1 MLGYLCRMAQGTSAP
16 VDPELVAVRRAFG
29 ATYRRMVEC
38 SNLEELP
45 DELSNMLHHL
55 YRLGELRK
63 RRWKVAIQGFTEKD
77 FVARAGQ
84 AHGALGAIWIRTFDT
99 HEIAT
104 VADIGDKYADVYTA
118 IYGVLVWRQPAAMP
132 FLILPNEIA
141 RFNDYQTHL
150 ADRVVL
156 KTLRAAFDGLS
167 ALP

>member
-1 MLGYLCRMAQGTSAP
+1 M
-16 VDPELVAVRRAFG
+16 
-29 ATYRRMVEC
+29 
-38 SNLEELP
+38 
-45 DELSNMLHHL
+45 
-55 YRLGELRK
+55 
-63 RRWKVAIQGFTEKD
+63 
-77 FVARAGQ
+77 
-84 AHGALGAIWIRTFDT
+84 HGALGAIWIRTFDT

>member
-1 MLGYLCRMAQGTSAP
+1 MAQGMSAP
-16 VDPELVAVRRAFG
+16 ADPELAAVRRAFD
-29 ATYRRMVEC
+29 AAYRRMVGC
-38 SNLEELP
+38 SSSEELP

-63 RRWKVAIQGFTEKD
+63 RRWKATFHGFTEKD
-77 FVARAGQ
+77 FIARVGQ

-104 VADIGDKYADVYTA
+104 VADIGDKYAHVYTA

-132 FLILPNEIA
+132 FLIMPNEIA
-141 RFNDYQTHL
+141 RFNDYQAHL
-150 ADRVVL
+150 ADQVVL
-156 KTLRAAFDGLS
+156 TTLRAAFDGLT

>member
-1 MLGYLCRMAQGTSAP
+1 MAQGTSAP

-77 FVARAGQ
+77 FVARAG
-84 AHGALGAIWIRTFDT
+84 
-99 HEIAT
+99 
-104 VADIGDKYADVYTA
+104 
-118 IYGVLVWRQPAAMP
+118 
-132 FLILPNEIA
+132 
-141 RFNDYQTHL
+141 
-150 ADRVVL
+150 
-156 KTLRAAFDGLS
+156 
-167 ALP
+167 